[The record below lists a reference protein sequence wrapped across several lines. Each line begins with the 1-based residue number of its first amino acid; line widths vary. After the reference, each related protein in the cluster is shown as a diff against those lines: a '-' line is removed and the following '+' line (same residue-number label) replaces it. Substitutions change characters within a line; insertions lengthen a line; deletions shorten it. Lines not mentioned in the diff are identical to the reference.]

1 MAMVEMRVAGVTVEL
16 PTRTPVLLLEE
27 TEGLQR
33 TIPIFIAENE
43 AQNILW
49 FLNGER
55 FDRPLTYDLLK
66 EVLERLGATIDH
78 VVVTELRGDTYHAEL
93 HLRIGTT
100 AHVISCRPSDATNLA
115 LRVGCSIYC
124 NEELLE
130 EKGQL
135 IEEDEGVG
143 LIMRRPQP
151 EVEEGQADELVGE
164 LKQWLENV
172 KPEDFS

>member
-1 MAMVEMRVAGVTVEL
+1 MVEMRVAGVTVEL

-27 TEGLQR
+27 TGGLQR

-49 FLNGER
+49 FLNEEP
-55 FDRPLTYDLLK
+55 FARPLTYDLFK
-66 EVLERLGATIDH
+66 EVLERLGAVIDH
-78 VVVTELRGDTYHAEL
+78 VVVTELRGDTYHAEM
-93 HLRIGTT
+93 HLRLGSAT
-100 AHVISCRPSDATNLA
+100 HVVSCRPSDATNLA

-135 IEEDEGVG
+135 IEEDDGAG
-143 LIMRRPQP
+143 LIMRRPKP
-151 EVEEGQADELVGE
+151 EIEEGKAEELVGE
-164 LKQWLENV
+164 LKQWLDSI